1 MFLTIYEKNS
11 AAAILQS
18 LLMLMSYNT
27 CFFYVYACTIHVYV
41 ECAIDIYTTGML
53 KSCNI

>member
-27 CFFYVYACTIHVYV
+27 RFFYVYACTIHVYV